1 MNITLEEQIEYMR
14 SKFDMLDAG
23 YRHAFYTNER
33 FKCAAILATLEACR
47 EQKIAFMDADGN
59 ITGYV
64 KVKNPTVG
72 EWEAPVE
79 VK

>member
-33 FKCAAILATLEACR
+33 FKCAAILATLEAR
-47 EQKIAFMDADGN
+47 RDEKTAVKELKSE
-59 ITGYV
+59 IT
-64 KVKNPTVG
+64 
-72 EWEAPVE
+72 
-79 VK
+79 